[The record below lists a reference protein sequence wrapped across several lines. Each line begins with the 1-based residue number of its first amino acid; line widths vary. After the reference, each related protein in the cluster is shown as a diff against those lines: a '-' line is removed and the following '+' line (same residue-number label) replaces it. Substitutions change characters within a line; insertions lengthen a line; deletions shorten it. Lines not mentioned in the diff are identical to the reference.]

1 MGTAGPPSA
10 HPGPGAARSPERLWV
25 QSSRPPHHQT
35 RKPPTRH
42 QKQDVAPPASD
53 RADKHKLLLSRCGP
67 RNAESWLQTC
77 SRILRRP
84 PMTPSPLRWRISV
97 ETEAA
102 CQAGVPVANVPLL
115 RSHRILQ
122 RGLHGL
128 GECGQWE
135 SNLKAVHRRRSLDT
149 STVRPASIGLGPWE
163 PARRPTDMSPPE
175 TT

>member
-1 MGTAGPPSA
+1 MPLVCRRGKVELVFTEQQIGAKLSELSEWEQQGLPSA
-10 HPGPGAARSPERLWV
+10 HPGPGAAQSPERPWV
-25 QSSRPPHHQT
+25 QSSRPPHRQT

-42 QKQDVAPPASD
+42 QKQDAAPPAED

-84 PMTPSPLRWRISV
+84 PMTRSPLRWRISV

-102 CQAGVPVANVPLL
+102 CQEGVPVANVPLL
-115 RSHRILQ
+115 RSHGIPQ

-128 GECGQWE
+128 GECG
-135 SNLKAVHRRRSLDT
+135 H
-149 STVRPASIGLGPWE
+149 
-163 PARRPTDMSPPE
+163 
-175 TT
+175 